1 MLGMEFTPISLME
14 DVGKILILG
23 VPVWLWLGWRWRNTG
38 ILLSMEPRR
47 PVPWEGVDV
56 LLVMAVFFLAEFCCM
71 GVGLRLAGGELSS
84 DLQHQSV
91 GGQLIGF
98 ACDAVARLATL
109 CIAVVVLTRRVQAT
123 TADLGFVKSKAP
135 FDVICGTIAFA
146 AIVPIVYAV
155 QIVTQALIAP
165 YEHPLITAVEHHRQP
180 MIWIVVT
187 LSAVIVAPLTEE
199 FFFRGLLQGW
209 LEKIE
214 LAYCEKNGFGEKV
227 ATVASSASESTAT
240 LPAGSANSP
249 RVRRGLLNLPLG
261 TLPIFYSSMLFALT
275 HLGQGAAQIPLFVL
289 ALAMGF
295 LYQRTHRLLPSVT
308 VHFLL
313 NAITMAMLF
322 ANG

>member
-14 DVGKILILG
+14 DVGKILLLG
-23 VPVWLWLGWRWRNTG
+23 FPAWLWLAWRWRSTG
-38 ILLSMEPRR
+38 ILLPMEPRR

-71 GVGLRLAGGELSS
+71 GVGLRLAGGNLFGELE
-84 DLQHQSV
+84 HQSAT
-91 GGQLIGF
+91 GQLIGI

-123 TADLGFVKSKAP
+123 TADLGFVKSKAT
-135 FDVICGTIAFA
+135 FDIICGTIAFA

-165 YEHPLITAVEHHRQP
+165 YEHPLITAVEHHHQP

-214 LAYCEKNGFGEKV
+214 LAYCEKNGSGQNV
-227 ATVASSASESTAT
+227 TTTSESTT
-240 LPAGSANSP
+240 TSLDGSATSP

-261 TLPIFYSSMLFALT
+261 TLPIFYSSMFFALT

-295 LYQRTHRLLPSVT
+295 LYQRTRRLLPSVT

-322 ANG
+322 VNG